1 MFMLNQYPLSRWI
14 KCSCALGVLVVLMLA
29 SPSHSAIYKWKD
41 ENGKTHF
48 TDNLSK
54 IPPQYR
60 KKDELKTMKG
70 APAES
75 SDPVKLLFPKK
86 QSNGHAIPVKAH
98 GEGHFIVEALINGN
112 VKANLMVDTGATMV
126 ILSERLGERLG
137 IKNKKDFPSMSFSTA
152 GGKVESPLFVLESLK
167 IGEAEVFGLEASTN
181 PNFKGNVDGLL
192 GMSFLGE
199 FKLEIDRENSKMLL
213 KPTAERGERLWDGHN
228 EAWWRNKYQTYV
240 KNMRGLRNY
249 VNKYMMSAKEYHNS
263 RKMLAHYAKLHE
275 ALDKR
280 ADQVNLP
287 KKYRSYP

>member
-1 MFMLNQYPLSRWI
+1 MSNQYPLSRWI

-60 KKDELKTMKG
+60 KKGELKTMKG
-70 APAES
+70 APAET
-75 SDPVKLLFPKK
+75 SDPVKLIYPEK
-86 QSNGHAIPVKAH
+86 QSSSYAIPVKPYK
-98 GEGHFIVEALINGN
+98 GHFIVEVQINGD

-126 ILSERLGERLG
+126 ILSESLGERLG
-137 IKNKKDFPSMSFSTA
+137 VKNKNAFPSMSFNTA

-167 IGEAEVFGLEASTN
+167 IGKAEVFGLEASTN
-181 PNFKGNVDGLL
+181 PNFTGNVDGLL

-199 FKLEIDRENSKMLL
+199 FKVEIDRENSKMLL
-213 KPTAERGERLWDGHN
+213 KPTAERGEELWDGHN
-228 EAWWRNKYQTYV
+228 EAWWRKKYQTYV

-249 VNKYMMSAKEYHNS
+249 VNKYMMNAKEYHNS
-263 RKMLAHYAKLHE
+263 RKMIAHYAKLHE

>member
-1 MFMLNQYPLSRWI
+1 MSNQYPLSRWT
-14 KCSCALGVLVVLMLA
+14 KLSCTLGVLVVLMLA
-29 SPSHSAIYKWKD
+29 TPSHSAIYKWKD
-41 ENGKTHF
+41 EHGKTHF

-60 KKDELKTMKG
+60 KKGELKTMKG

-75 SDPVKLLFPKK
+75 SGPVKLLFGEM
-86 QSNGHAIPVKAH
+86 QSNSYAIPVKPH
-98 GEGHFIVEALINGN
+98 GEGHFIVEVQINGS

-126 ILSERLGERLG
+126 ILSERLGEQLG
-137 IKNKKDFPSMSFSTA
+137 IKNKKDFPSMSFNTA

-167 IGEAEVFGLEASTN
+167 VGEAEVFGLEASTN
-181 PNFKGNVDGLL
+181 PNFKGAVDGLL

-199 FKLEIDRENSKMLL
+199 FKVEIDRENSTMLL
-213 KPTAERGERLWDGHN
+213 TPTAKNGEKLWGGHN

-240 KNMRGLRNY
+240 KNMRALRNY

-263 RKMLAHYAKLHE
+263 RKMIAHYSKLHE

-280 ADQVNLP
+280 ADLVNLP

>member
-1 MFMLNQYPLSRWI
+1 MSNQYPLSPWT
-14 KCSCALGVLVVLMLA
+14 KLFCTLGVLVVLMLA

-41 ENGKTHF
+41 ESGKTHF
-48 TDNLSK
+48 TDSLSK

-60 KKDELKTMKG
+60 KKGELKTMKG
-70 APAES
+70 APAETS
-75 SDPVKLLFPKK
+75 EPVKLLIPEK
-86 QSNGHAIPVKAH
+86 QSNGYAVPVKSH
-98 GEGHFIVEALINGN
+98 NGHFIVEVQINES

-137 IKNKKDFPSMSFSTA
+137 VKNKEDFPSMSFGTA

-167 IGEAEVFGLEASTN
+167 IGKAEVFGLEASTN
-181 PNFKGNVDGLL
+181 PNFKGDVDGLL

-199 FKLEIDRENSKMLL
+199 FKVEIDRENSEMFL
-213 KPTAERGERLWDGHN
+213 KPTAERGEKLWGGHN
-228 EAWWRNKYQTYV
+228 EVWWKKKYQTYV

-249 VNKYMMSAKEYHNS
+249 VNKYRMSAKEYHNS
-263 RKMLAHYAKLHE
+263 RKMISHYAKLHE
-275 ALDKR
+275 TLDRR

>member
-1 MFMLNQYPLSRWI
+1 M
-14 KCSCALGVLVVLMLA
+14 MLA
-29 SPSHSAIYKWKD
+29 SPSQSAIYKWKD

-60 KKDELKTMKG
+60 KKGELKTMKG
-70 APAES
+70 APADSLE
-75 SDPVKLLFPKK
+75 PVKLIYPEK
-86 QSNGHAIPVKAH
+86 QSNSYAIPVKPYR
-98 GEGHFIVEALINGN
+98 GHFIVEVQINGN
-112 VKANLMVDTGATMV
+112 IKANLMVDTGASIV
-126 ILSERLGERLG
+126 ILSEPLGERLG
-137 IKNKKDFPSMSFSTA
+137 VKNNKDFPSMSFNTA
-152 GGKVESPLFVLESLK
+152 GGKVESPLFVLQSLK

-181 PNFKGNVDGLL
+181 PNFKGAVDGLL

-199 FKLEIDRENSKMLL
+199 FKVEIDRENSKMLL
-213 KPTAERGERLWDGHN
+213 KPTAEKGEMLWDGHN
-228 EAWWRNKYQTYV
+228 EAWWRKKYQTYV

-263 RKMLAHYAKLHE
+263 RKMIAHYAKLHE
-275 ALDKR
+275 VLDKR